1 MDVTDLTE
9 RISRLIIQH
18 GHLSKA
24 AGQLTESTDLFGSG
38 MTSHACVNVML
49 ALESEFDFEFPDRM
63 LTRSLFSSIASI
75 RDAITQLAH
84 ATRMDAQSA
93 SDRHSL
99 SASEA

>member
-1 MDVTDLTE
+1 
-9 RISRLIIQH
+9 
-18 GHLSKA
+18 
-24 AGQLTESTDLFGSG
+24 
-38 MTSHACVNVML
+38 ML

-75 RDAITQLAH
+75 RDAITQLAY
-84 ATRMDAQSA
+84 AARMDVQSA